1 MEVILIENIPPL
13 GKLGDIV
20 SVKMGYARNF
30 LLPSGKVKRATEQNK
45 KEFDVRREELEK
57 AQKAKLSS
65 AQELSEKMSGLTVQI
80 VQKAGVD
87 GRLFGSVSVADILF
101 HVNQN
106 GFSID
111 KRSIVLSQPIKTVG
125 DYEVVVSLHPEVS
138 VSITVSVLG
147 EN

>member
-1 MEVILIENIPPL
+1 MEVILIENIPSL

-30 LLPSGKVKRATEQNK
+30 LLPGGRVKRATEQNK
-45 KEFDVRREELEK
+45 KEFELRREELEK
-57 AQKAKLSS
+57 LQRAKLSS
-65 AQELSEKMSGLTVQI
+65 ARELSEKMSGLTVQI

-87 GRLFGSVSVADILF
+87 GRLFGSVSVTDIIS
-101 HVNQN
+101 HVSQS

-111 KRSIVLSQPIKTVG
+111 KKSVLLSQPIKTVG

-147 EN
+147 ES